1 MGDAARPIITRYSE
15 LTDASTVDLPTLNT
29 PLANALAAL
38 GGGGSLTFSS
48 LTDAATVDLPTLN
61 GPLGTALDGKAPLSH
76 THTVSQITDF
86 PALAT
91 VATSGAYADLTGTP
105 SLVVNFGDLGDAT
118 TVDLPTVNTPL
129 ATALGLKLENGDSAT
144 FVDLT
149 STGVFAGASGSFS
162 GSLGINTTS
171 PRARLEVYHP
181 AGILSSSAGNAQVR
195 IERGDNPNYS
205 AVLDYFSGNSVKWSA
220 GLSDAGNFSG
230 STGEEYIIGPIKS
243 NPVFL
248 ITPGEDVG
256 IGTTTPGEKL
266 EVAGN
271 IKSSGTI
278 QPGTYTV
285 ATLPTGVAGMRA
297 TVSDSDKHAQGNFG
311 NTVVAAGAGTS
322 YVVPVFFD
330 GTNWIIA

>member
-1 MGDAARPIITRYSE
+1 MALRTIIITASRNQT
-15 LTDASTVDLPTLNT
+15 LSTVVINRGPAGADGS
-29 PLANALAAL
+29 
-38 GGGGSLTFSS
+38 GGGGTIAEAE
-48 LTDAATVDLPTLN
+48 DVATVDLPTLN
-61 GPLGTALDGKAPLSH
+61 GPLGTALDGKAPISH

-86 PALAT
+86 PTLAT
-91 VATSGAYADLTGTP
+91 VATSGSYADLSGTP

-129 ATALGLKLENGDSAT
+129 GTALGLKLENGDNAT
-144 FVDLT
+144 FADLT
-149 STGVFAGASGSFS
+149 STGVFTGASGSFS

-181 AGILSSSAGNAQVR
+181 TGIICSSSGNAQLK
-195 IERGDNPNYS
+195 IERGDNVNYS
-205 AVLDYFSGNSVKWSA
+205 AVINYFSGNSIKWSA
-220 GLSDAGNFSG
+220 GLSDAGDFTG
-230 STGEEYIIGPIKS
+230 STGEEFIIGTAKT

-248 ITPGEDVG
+248 ITDSENVG
-256 IGTTTPGEKL
+256 IGTVTPTEKL

-271 IKSSGTI
+271 IKSTGTI

-297 TVSDSDKHAQGNFG
+297 TVSDSDKHPQGNFG
-311 NTVVAAGAGTS
+311 NTVVAAGGGTS
-322 YVVPVFFD
+322 YVAPVFFD